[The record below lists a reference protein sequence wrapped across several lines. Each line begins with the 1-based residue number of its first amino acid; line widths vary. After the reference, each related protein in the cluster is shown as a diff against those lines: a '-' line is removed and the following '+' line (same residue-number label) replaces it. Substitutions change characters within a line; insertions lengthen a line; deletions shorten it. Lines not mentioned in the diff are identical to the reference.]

1 MVPCTVLSV
10 VWLVATSS
18 GDNSLGSVFVSLPA
32 SSAVSA
38 TWYAVAVAVSVVAG
52 DGCCVFVCDEAGWG
66 CSLEVGNEDS
76 LACGESS
83 LVTPAEV
90 LPGGSEAV
98 TELLGGPESI
108 TELLGG
114 PESVTEL
121 SLGESVHELSL
132 GGPESV
138 TELSGESVHEL
149 SLCGP
154 ESVTELSS
162 GGPESVTELSSGESV
177 HELSGGLESGDT
189 PSNSSVSSVV
199 KLSEV

>member
-83 LVTPAEV
+83 LVTLAEV

-121 SLGESVHELSL
+121 SLGESVH
-132 GGPESV
+132 
-138 TELSGESVHEL
+138 
-149 SLCGP
+149 
-154 ESVTELSS
+154 ELSS

-199 KLSEV
+199 KLSEA